1 MEIKANFIKSE
12 DSWSWSIQMQ
22 ILALLYTI

>member
-1 MEIKANFIKSE
+1 MEIKANFIESE